1 MLNFVAVPLNDL
13 KCKGLKMSDM
23 ELRSLGI
30 EPKRMNDLN
39 TQEELD
45 ALISN
50 IKMTYYQ
57 DYKTAY
63 SNDIDK
69 SHFEH
74 II

>member
-1 MLNFVAVPLNDL
+1 MLKYVAVPLYDL
-13 KCKGLKMSDM
+13 EYKRLKMSDI

-30 EPKRMNDLN
+30 DPKRKNDLN

-45 ALISN
+45 ALVSN

-63 SNDIDK
+63 SSDIDK